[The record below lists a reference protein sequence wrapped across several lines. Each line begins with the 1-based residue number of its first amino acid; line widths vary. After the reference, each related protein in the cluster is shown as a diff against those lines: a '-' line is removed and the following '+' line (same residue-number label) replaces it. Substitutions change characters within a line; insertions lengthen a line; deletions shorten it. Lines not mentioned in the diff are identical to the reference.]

1 MQQLRTVSHSALAAS
16 GDVWPMKDSLET
28 LTDGSLELALMSPA
42 PMARA
47 LAVHALE
54 VEARRQKAAIAGE
67 VLKRVERFTGRGL
80 PYFAPTDPGYRA
92 WVAHAVALWHEI
104 DAPDSRRPQV
114 PQSKEGSINLPRSRR

>member
-1 MQQLRTVSHSALAAS
+1 
-16 GDVWPMKDSLET
+16 MKDSIET
-28 LTDGSLELALMSPA
+28 HTDGSLALALMSPT

-54 VEARRQKAAIAGE
+54 VEARRQSAALAGE

-92 WVAHAVALWHEI
+92 WVAQAVSLWNEL
-104 DAPDSRRPQV
+104 DAPSSRRRSSSLNRPS
-114 PQSKEGSINLPRSRR
+114 PGALPTK